1 LWPNQSN
8 AIAPLLNTTS
18 RCLTFGL
25 PWHRKELF
33 GSKAD
38 FGGMIFAKFIFDMFY
53 DPKQTLLYATVVKG
67 VYNYFNVLMC
77 SIGII

>member
-1 LWPNQSN
+1 
-8 AIAPLLNTTS
+8 
-18 RCLTFGL
+18 
-25 PWHRKELF
+25 
-33 GSKAD
+33 
-38 FGGMIFAKFIFDMFY
+38 MIFVKFIFDMFY